1 MTPPGPAKPTSDPV
15 GPPSRVGLV
24 VHGARPNAVAMAQ
37 HVVGRLAAEGVDV
50 VIADEGRDP
59 EQFGLPVREAGFVD
73 GLDLVLSLGGDGTFL
88 RAAHHCRDACVPL
101 LGVNLGNLGF
111 LAEVDPDDVDV
122 ALDAVVAGH
131 WTIAQRATLDMVA
144 VDPDGDEIGTSW
156 SLNDVAIEKS
166 ARQHML
172 HTAISVGD
180 HRYTRFG
187 SDAVIVSTS
196 TGSTAYALSAGG
208 PIVSPLVDV
217 TLVVPVAP
225 HTLYD
230 RTLVADPSETIVV
243 TVVEGQE
250 PAVVSC
256 DGRTPLMVPAGGS
269 VSCRG
274 SATPVLVAQ
283 VDPLP
288 FPSLLRR
295 KFNLV

>member
-1 MTPPGPAKPTSDPV
+1 
-15 GPPSRVGLV
+15 
-24 VHGARPNAVAMAQ
+24 MAQ
-37 HVVGRLAAEGVDV
+37 HVVGRLRAEGLDV
-50 VIADEGRDP
+50 VIADEGHDP
-59 EQFGLPVREAGFVD
+59 EQFGLPVRDAGFVE

-88 RAAHHCRDACVPL
+88 RAAHHCRDAGVPL
-101 LGVNLGNLGF
+101 LGVNLGTLGF
-111 LAEVDPDDVDV
+111 LAEVDPEHVDP
-122 ALDAVVAGH
+122 ALDAVVAGD
-131 WTIAQRATLDMVA
+131 WTIAERATLEVVA
-144 VDPDGDEIGTSW
+144 TDADGSRVGSAW
-156 SLNDVAIEKS
+156 SLNEIAIEKS

-187 SDAVIVSTS
+187 SDAVIVATS

-243 TVVEGQE
+243 TVIDNQE

-256 DGRTPLMVPAGGS
+256 DGRTPMIVPAGGT

-274 SATPVLVAQ
+274 SAIPVLVAQ

-288 FPSLLRR
+288 FPTLLRR
-295 KFNLV
+295 KFNLA

>member
-1 MTPPGPAKPTSDPV
+1 MTAPDPSTAATAPPA
-15 GPPSRVGLV
+15 RVGLV
-24 VHGARPNAVAMAQ
+24 VHGARPSAVAMAQ
-37 HVVGRLAAEGVDV
+37 HMVGRLTNEGVDV
-50 VIADEGRDP
+50 VIADEGHDP
-59 EQFGLPVREAGFVD
+59 AQFGLPVRDTGFVED
-73 GLDLVLSLGGDGTFL
+73 LDLVLSLGGDGTFL
-88 RAAHHCRDACVPL
+88 RAAHHCRDAGVPL

-111 LAEVDPDDVDV
+111 LAEVDPEQVDD
-122 ALDAVVAGH
+122 ALDAVVGGD
-131 WTIAQRATLDMVA
+131 WTIAERATLEVVA
-144 VDPDGDEIGTSW
+144 TDADGARVGSAW
-156 SLNDVAIEKS
+156 SLNEVAIEKS

-172 HTAISVGD
+172 HTAVSVGD

-187 SDAVIVSTS
+187 SDAVIVATS

-230 RTLVADPSETIVV
+230 RTLVADPSETIMV
-243 TVVEGQE
+243 TVIDDQE
-250 PAVVSC
+250 PAIVSC
-256 DGRTPLMVPAGGS
+256 DGRTPMIVPSGGT
-269 VSCRG
+269 VSCQG

-288 FPSLLRR
+288 FPTLLRR